1 MQNNLPI
8 LNEPLVKSVLKP
20 LSDKFEAYK
29 NSVLN
34 CTAIEALTN
43 LMSFNFSKL
52 CHQYISYAHTE
63 EPDTLIYSN
72 DTYLLQYVLSKPLKD
87 LIILHRDVLVQVH
100 IGKHKNL
107 EQQASDGALQ
117 HLLDASKEQLSQA
130 ISYFVSKIE
139 KEEKKLLKFLASSKK
154 LEDKTRHHLSP
165 WDVYAEQYTTLLGQ
179 FSHIIS
185 TGIKTQ
191 ETITAFYEINKHT
204 NSVIDQIIKE
214 SEVLLDISNA
224 AVSKIEAKE
233 DSKELLS
240 WIESSLTLIAATNLN
255 SKEEFSSRVETKIN
269 NLEAYTIPTG
279 THQGYLL
286 EKKIN
291 FNKSVKKWMD
301 YNLLPLLMDLWDG
314 NSNLNNFIKISLL
327 NLKSSLKLGKEN
339 DNLIVFDIQLQSYRK
354 IKKSLLENIENQKTI
369 VSQLRDMLA
378 REFLVSNCYDNHEFL
393 EITIQN
399 SINQYTSETTNV
411 VARLKNAIQTLVD
424 KFNQSYDK
432 VVSEDPL
439 SKIDRASN
447 CISQRMYKEV
457 NADYDTLFLNKKF
470 IGDLFLVSRTNQ
482 EAKLKEAI
490 AQWNDGFNK
499 SVLVLGT
506 SLSGKTTFINHTTE
520 VLVDQK
526 TIKLTPNDSV
536 TIEGRKFKTT
546 KNLKEA
552 LDEVKRSSFSKRRIL
567 LIDDLELWRDEKN
580 TLLNNT
586 RALIDFIESESD
598 NVLVIV
604 TTNPPMSVHLDTRCN
619 FSNVFSTHITV
630 NKCTQEEIYKAIVL
644 RHSATHRTVINS
656 SNEPLTESQINANVT
671 KLSKKLDYNIGE
683 VLQAWT
689 YGTTV
694 TEEGS
699 ILYKDSY
706 LSFPDFF
713 TKEENLIIKYTL
725 LYKYISEKILKEFT
739 GDFYE
744 SNLKSSLKRL
754 INTKVILR
762 DETGLLKINPVL
774 NHDIYQILKYKDIIN

>member
-1 MQNNLPI
+1 MQKNQPI
-8 LNEPLVKSVLKP
+8 LDEPIAKSVLKP
-20 LSDKFEAYK
+20 LSEKFEAYQ

-34 CTAIEALTN
+34 CTAIDALTN
-43 LMSFNFSKL
+43 LMSFNFTKL
-52 CHQYISYAHTE
+52 CHQYISHANTDQ
-63 EPDTLIYSN
+63 DTIPMYSN
-72 DTYLLQYVLSKPLKD
+72 DTYLLQYVLSEPLKD

-130 ISYFVSKIE
+130 TNYFVSKIE

-165 WDVYAEQYTTLLGQ
+165 WNVYAEQYKTLLGQ
-179 FSHIIS
+179 FSHIIT

-191 ETITAFYEINKHT
+191 ENINAFREINSHT

-233 DSKELLS
+233 ESKELLS
-240 WIESSLTLIAATNLN
+240 WVESSLMLIAATNLN

-279 THQGYLL
+279 THQGFLL

-314 NSNLNNFIKISLL
+314 NSNLNHFIKLSLL

-339 DNLIVFDIQLQSYRK
+339 DNLIVYDIQLQSYKK
-354 IKKSLLENIENQKTI
+354 IKKSLLENIETQKAI
-369 VSQLRDMLA
+369 VSQIQKMLA
-378 REFLVSNCYDNHEFL
+378 TDFLVSNCYNSDEFL

-399 SINQYTSETTNV
+399 SINQYTSETNNV
-411 VARLKNAIQTLVD
+411 VAGFKSVFEQLVA
-424 KFNQSYDK
+424 KFNQSYEK
-432 VVSEDPL
+432 VVLEDPQ
-439 SKIDRASN
+439 SKIDKASN

-470 IGDLFLVSRTNQ
+470 IGDLFLVSRTAQ
-482 EAKLKEAI
+482 EDKLKDAI
-490 AQWNDGFNK
+490 AQWNEGFNK
-499 SVLVLGT
+499 SILVLGN
-506 SLSGKTTFINHTTE
+506 SLSGKSTFIHHSTE
-520 VLVDQK
+520 VLIHQK
-526 TIKLTPNDSV
+526 TIKLNPNDSV

-552 LDEVKRSSFSKRRIL
+552 LDEVKRSSFTKKRIL

-580 TLLNNT
+580 SLLNNT

-604 TTNPPMSVHLDTRCN
+604 TTNPSMSIHLNTRCN
-619 FSNVFSTHITV
+619 FSSVFSTHIAI
-630 NKCTQEEIYKAIVL
+630 NKCTQEEIFKAVII
-644 RHSATHRTVINS
+644 RHSATHRSVINNR
-656 SNEPLTESQINANVT
+656 NEPLTESQISANVA

-694 TEEGS
+694 TEDGS
-699 ILYKDSY
+699 ILYKDTYST
-706 LSFPDFF
+706 FPDFF
-713 TKEENLIIKYTL
+713 TKEETIIIKYTL
-725 LYKYISEKILKEFT
+725 LYNYISEKILKEFT
-739 GDFYE
+739 GNLYE
-744 SNLKSSLKRL
+744 TNLKSSLKRL

-762 DETGLLKINPVL
+762 DEVGLLSINPVL
-774 NHDIYQILKYKDIIN
+774 NHDIYQILKYRDIIN